1 MTKYQLNINK
11 NILVLGDVFLDIF
24 ETTDVVK
31 ISPERPVP
39 VLQPIN
45 NIKLLGGAA
54 NVANNIKSV
63 GGSAFL
69 ISKLSN
75 DVTFREIKKILN
87 KNKIEF
93 RIFTNKDYSS
103 PIKKRIVQN
112 DHQFC
117 RIDDESYSE
126 LKTKDEIKI
135 LNFIKK
141 NINKFQSL
149 ILSDYSKGFLT
160 PNLIKNVIKIFRNKQ
175 KKIYT
180 DPKNKNIN
188 IYKGSSFIC
197 PNQIEFNNFF
207 DFENLQINMK
217 SIKKLIKKT
226 QCDAFIVTKGSKGI
240 SVFSKNKTKVNI
252 AQESVNVY
260 DVTGAGDTFIGLFSY
275 LMSNDIDVV
284 TSLKISSYACVKIV
298 QKKHTAT
305 LNFREFQNIISKFCS
320 ENNIELN
327 LKIKLWKLANFKIGI
342 TNGCFDIIH
351 SGHLHLFGI
360 AKQKCDKLIVL
371 INSDKSVRSLKGN
384 KRPIIK
390 LSKRIELL
398 KLVKSIDEIISFSE
412 KTPIK
417 LIMKI
422 QPDTLFKGSDY
433 KQKEVVGYNFIKKN
447 GGNVKII
454 NKFENY
460 STTSLIK
467 K

>member
-1 MTKYQLNINK
+1 M
-11 NILVLGDVFLDIF
+11 
-24 ETTDVVK
+24 
-31 ISPERPVP
+31 
-39 VLQPIN
+39 
-45 NIKLLGGAA
+45 
-54 NVANNIKSV
+54 
-63 GGSAFL
+63 
-69 ISKLSN
+69 
-75 DVTFREIKKILN
+75 
-87 KNKIEF
+87 
-93 RIFTNKDYSS
+93 
-103 PIKKRIVQN
+103 
-112 DHQFC
+112 
-117 RIDDESYSE
+117 
-126 LKTKDEIKI
+126 
-135 LNFIKK
+135 
-141 NINKFQSL
+141 
-149 ILSDYSKGFLT
+149 
-160 PNLIKNVIKIFRNKQ
+160 
-175 KKIYT
+175 
-180 DPKNKNIN
+180 
-188 IYKGSSFIC
+188 
-197 PNQIEFNNFF
+197 
-207 DFENLQINMK
+207 
-217 SIKKLIKKT
+217 
-226 QCDAFIVTKGSKGI
+226 TKGSKGI
-240 SVFSKNKTKVNI
+240 SVFSKNKTNFNI

-260 DVTGAGDTFIGLFSY
+260 DVTGAGDTFVGLFSY
-275 LMSNDIDVV
+275 LMSNDIDIV

-305 LNFREFQNIISKFCS
+305 LNFREFQNIICKFCS